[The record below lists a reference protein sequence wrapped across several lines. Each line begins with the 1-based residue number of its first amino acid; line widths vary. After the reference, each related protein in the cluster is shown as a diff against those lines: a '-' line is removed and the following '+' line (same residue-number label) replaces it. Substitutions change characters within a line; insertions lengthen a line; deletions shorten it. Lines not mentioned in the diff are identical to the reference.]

1 MSLDVQ
7 VRCIA
12 TARVL
17 MPKSVV
23 RLSAGRLKFGF
34 TDQARISDDHIE
46 TKLGATVK
54 DATMAVFLSR
64 RMSVFIAVNGG
75 HFRAQPMTASIQD
88 FCSAQGLRSVTA
100 LDKASDCA

>member
-1 MSLDVQ
+1 MNDVRIAVGRRLVIHTLTEGFCSASDFQHCHGHCTTRCFVISLLVPEAEHKPVRLLLQ

-34 TDQARISDDHIE
+34 ADQVR
-46 TKLGATVK
+46 T
-54 DATMAVFLSR
+54 
-64 RMSVFIAVNGG
+64 
-75 HFRAQPMTASIQD
+75 P
-88 FCSAQGLRSVTA
+88 
-100 LDKASDCA
+100 

>member
-1 MSLDVQ
+1 MQ

-34 TDQARISDDHIE
+34 TDQVIVPHTLWVSE
-46 TKLGATVK
+46 YSSNSSGEV
-54 DATMAVFLSR
+54 
-64 RMSVFIAVNGG
+64 
-75 HFRAQPMTASIQD
+75 AS
-88 FCSAQGLRSVTA
+88 CVPPGV
-100 LDKASDCA
+100 ASNS